1 MGRYSIETSLK
12 NQADSSNPPQSLP
25 QNWPTVFTK
34 ETIGIDR
41 NGMIIENYNSLT
53 SPYDIRLVDGATEAI
68 RTMRLKGY
76 KVFIF
81 SNESLISQGK
91 MTQNFVE
98 STNQRLMELFGQSG
112 IFSIDG
118 LFYSTTNNK
127 NDIYSL
133 PNTGMLKRAENELG
147 AKFKGGYFV
156 GNKIHDLKAA
166 ENVGAKPIFIKNGE
180 WQETEKKLA
189 TFANRE
195 LKKKTISYDSLLD
208 FANSLS

>member
-12 NQADSSNPPQSLP
+12 NQSQQIGTP
-25 QNWPTVFTK
+25 QNWPTQFLK
-34 ETIGIDR
+34 ETIGIDK
-41 NGMIIENYNSLT
+41 NGVIVYENGLPNT
-53 SPYDIRLVDGATEAI
+53 PYDFNIVDGSLEAI

-81 SNESLISQGK
+81 SNESLIGQGK
-91 MTQNFVE
+91 ITQDFVE
-98 STNQRLMELFGQSG
+98 ASNKRLMEIFGQNG

-118 LFYSTTNNK
+118 LFYSTTNAK
-127 NDIYSL
+127 TDLFSL
-133 PNTGMLKRAENELG
+133 PNVGMLKRAEDELN

-156 GNKIHDLKAA
+156 GNNIRDLKAA
-166 ENVGAKPIFIKNGE
+166 ENIGAKPIFIKNGE

-195 LKKKTISYDSLLD
+195 LKKKTVSYDSLLD